1 MRDAFPRAGTGSSQE
16 LVGGRADRGRVDH
29 GHSLR
34 VAQTHAGADE
44 PMSRP
49 DDLLRTAEEVLAV
62 LARHHLDAVVI
73 GAVALAAH
81 HYVRQTEDLD
91 LGVNADVPTLRA
103 VVASLREAGFEA
115 ELREP
120 DATDPLG
127 GVIDVSGRFGLIQII
142 SYAGRFPAVIEDA
155 VRLATLVVR
164 EGSPLKIV
172 PIPHLIALKLY
183 AGGHKSKA
191 DIIELLV
198 RNPDLDLD
206 EVRAVC
212 ARYLIGG
219 IDELIAE
226 SRSV

>member
-1 MRDAFPRAGTGSSQE
+1 
-16 LVGGRADRGRVDH
+16 
-29 GHSLR
+29 
-34 VAQTHAGADE
+34 
-44 PMSRP
+44 MSHP
-49 DDLLRTAEEVLAV
+49 EDLLRTAEEVLTI
-62 LARHHLDAVVI
+62 LGQHHLDAVVI

-81 HYVRQTEDLD
+81 HYVRQTDDID

-103 VVASLREAGFEA
+103 VVGSLRVAGFEV

-120 DATDPLG
+120 DAADPLG
-127 GVIDVSGRFGLIQII
+127 GVIDVSGPFGLVQII

-155 VRLATLVVR
+155 VRLSTLVVR
-164 EGSPLKIV
+164 EGSSLRIV

-198 RNPDLDLD
+198 RNPGLDLD

-212 ARYLIGG
+212 ARYLVTG

-226 SRSV
+226 SGSV

>member
-1 MRDAFPRAGTGSSQE
+1 
-16 LVGGRADRGRVDH
+16 
-29 GHSLR
+29 
-34 VAQTHAGADE
+34 
-44 PMSRP
+44 MSHP
-49 DDLLRTAEEVLAV
+49 DDLLRAAEEVVAI

-91 LGVNADVPTLRA
+91 LGVNADLPTLRA
-103 VVASLREAGFEA
+103 VVISLREAGLEA

-120 DATDPLG
+120 GGADPLG
-127 GVIDVSGRFGLIQII
+127 GVIDVSGCFGLVQII
-142 SYAGRFPAVIEDA
+142 SYSGRFPAVIEDA
-155 VRLATLVVR
+155 VRLSTLVVR
-164 EGSPLKIV
+164 EGSPLRIV

-198 RNPDLDLD
+198 RNPDLDLG

-212 ARYLIGG
+212 AQYQLDGLE
-219 IDELIAE
+219 ELIAE

>member
-1 MRDAFPRAGTGSSQE
+1 MAQAPAGKNVRLS
-16 LVGGRADRGRVDH
+16 D
-29 GHSLR
+29 
-34 VAQTHAGADE
+34 
-44 PMSRP
+44 P
-49 DDLLRTAEEVLAV
+49 DDLLRAAENVLAV

-81 HYVRQTEDLD
+81 HYVRQTDDLD
-91 LGVNADVPTLRA
+91 LGVNADLPTLRA
-103 VVASLREAGFEA
+103 VVTSLREAGLDV

-120 DATDPLG
+120 DGADPLG
-127 GVIDVSGRFGLIQII
+127 GVIDVSGDFGLVQII

-155 VRLATLVVR
+155 VRLSTLVVR
-164 EGSPLKIV
+164 EDSPLKIV

-198 RNPDLDLD
+198 RNPDLELD
-206 EVRAVC
+206 EVRTVC
-212 ARYLIGG
+212 ARYGLGG
-219 IDELIAE
+219 LEELIAE

>member
-1 MRDAFPRAGTGSSQE
+1 
-16 LVGGRADRGRVDH
+16 
-29 GHSLR
+29 
-34 VAQTHAGADE
+34 
-44 PMSRP
+44 MSHP
-49 DDLLRTAEEVLAV
+49 DDLLRTAEEVLAI

-91 LGVNADVPTLRA
+91 LGVNADLPTLRA
-103 VVASLREAGFEA
+103 VVLSLREAGLEA

-120 DATDPLG
+120 DGADPLG
-127 GVIDVSGRFGLIQII
+127 GVIDVSGRFGLVQII
-142 SYAGRFPAVIEDA
+142 SFSGRFPAAIEDA
-155 VRLATLVVR
+155 VRLSTLVVR

-183 AGGHKSKA
+183 AGGYKSKA

-212 ARYLIGG
+212 ARYLLGG
-219 IDELIAE
+219 LEELIAE

>member
-1 MRDAFPRAGTGSSQE
+1 M
-16 LVGGRADRGRVDH
+16 
-29 GHSLR
+29 
-34 VAQTHAGADE
+34 AQTHAGPND
-44 PMSRP
+44 PMSHP
-49 DDLLRTAEEVLAV
+49 DDLLRNAEKVLAI
-62 LARHHLDAVVI
+62 LARHQLDAVVI

-81 HYVRQTEDLD
+81 HYVRQTDDLD
-91 LGVNADVPTLRA
+91 LGVNADLPALRA

-120 DATDPLG
+120 DAADPLG
-127 GVIDVSGRFGLIQII
+127 GVIDVSGRFGMIQII

-155 VRLATLVVR
+155 LRLSTLVVR

-172 PIPHLIALKLY
+172 PLPHLIALKLY

-198 RNPDLDLD
+198 RNPDLDLG
-206 EVRAVC
+206 EVRTVC
-212 ARYLIGG
+212 DRYLVGG

-226 SRSV
+226 SDSV